1 LDVTKAMMVLI
12 PLVLAAA
19 CSSQAPAT
27 RPAAAPQTVAAPQ
40 AVAAPQSAATPAA
53 PTTPATP
60 ATAATGAS
68 PAASAVPNKELLSH
82 GYRMTTIKGQVVY
95 CRSESVT
102 GSAFKNSVCL
112 TEEQI
117 RTQQKDV
124 DSVLRQTQGT
134 DCSGWTARCT
144 PNAK

>member
-1 LDVTKAMMVLI
+1 VTKAMMVLI
-12 PLVLAAA
+12 PLALAAA

-27 RPAAAPQTVAAPQ
+27 RPA
-40 AVAAPQSAATPAA
+40 AAPQSAATPAA

-60 ATAATGAS
+60 ATAATGAP
-68 PAASAVPNKELLSH
+68 PAASAVPNKDLLSH

-117 RTQQKDV
+117 RAQQKDV

>member
-1 LDVTKAMMVLI
+1 MMVLI

-112 TEEQI
+112 
-117 RTQQKDV
+117 
-124 DSVLRQTQGT
+124 
-134 DCSGWTARCT
+134 
-144 PNAK
+144 

>member
-1 LDVTKAMMVLI
+1 VTKAMMVLI
-12 PLVLAAA
+12 PLALAAA

-27 RPAAAPQTVAAPQ
+27 RPAAAPQ
-40 AVAAPQSAATPAA
+40 SAATPAA
-53 PTTPATP
+53 PTTPTTPATP
-60 ATAATGAS
+60 ATAATGAP
-68 PAASAVPNKELLSH
+68 PAASAVPNKDLLSH

-117 RTQQKDV
+117 RAQQKDV